1 MKKMIIAL
9 AVGVAAVS
17 TPILAQAPG
26 GHRGWG
32 GGDQTREQAKQR
44 ADMIFQMIDSNR
56 DGVVTREEAQQAL
69 AQFQASRGNSEGGSR
84 GGGMMQRMIDQMFA
98 NSPSL
103 TLQQFEAQ
111 ALARFDAQDLN
122 HDGIVTAE
130 ERRQARE
137 KAGAVPGDSAPPA
150 ASPRAVPAPPP
161 PQ

>member
-1 MKKMIIAL
+1 MKKMIIGL
-9 AVGVAAVS
+9 AVGAAAVS
-17 TPILAQAPG
+17 TPIMAQAPG
-26 GHRGWG
+26 GHHGWG
-32 GGDQTREQAKQR
+32 GRDQTREEAKQR

-56 DGVVTREEAQQAL
+56 DGVVTREEAEQAL
-69 AQFQASRGNSEGGSR
+69 AQFQASRGNGEGASR
-84 GGGMMQRMIDQMFA
+84 GGGMMQRMIDQMFV

-137 KAGAVPGDSAPPA
+137 KAGAGSANSTPPA
-150 ASPRAVPAPPP
+150 TSPGAVPAPPP

>member
-9 AVGVAAVS
+9 AVGAAAIS
-17 TPILAQAPG
+17 TPLIAQAPG
-26 GHRGWG
+26 GQRGWG
-32 GGDQTREQAKQR
+32 GRDQTREEAKQR

-56 DGVVTREEAQQAL
+56 DGVVTREEAEQAL

-84 GGGMMQRMIDQMFA
+84 GGMMQRMIDQMFA

-137 KAGAVPGDSAPPA
+137 RAGAAPGTSTPPPA
-150 ASPRAVPAPPP
+150 SPGALPAPPP

>member
-9 AVGVAAVS
+9 AVGAAAVS
-17 TPILAQAPG
+17 TPIMAQAPGG

-32 GGDQTREQAKQR
+32 GGDQTREEAKQR

-56 DGVVTREEAQQAL
+56 DGVVTREEAEQAV

-98 NSPSL
+98 SSPSL

-122 HDGIVTAE
+122 HDGTVTAE

-137 KAGAVPGDSAPPA
+137 RAGAVSGTPTLPPA
-150 ASPRAVPAPPP
+150 PGAVPAPPP